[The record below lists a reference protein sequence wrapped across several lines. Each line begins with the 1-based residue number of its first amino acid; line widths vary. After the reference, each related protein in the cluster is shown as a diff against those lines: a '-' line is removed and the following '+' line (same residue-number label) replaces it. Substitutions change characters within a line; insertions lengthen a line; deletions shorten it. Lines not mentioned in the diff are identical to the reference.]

1 MLPLTNKEKET
12 CIVTFKQD
20 YSTNAQKAVAGLTD
34 KPEIL
39 FKNGS
44 VHALHQSLVKKLEA
58 KNVKMDIK
66 KFDKEASEKRIKA
79 ARAKEKAKQA
89 LLN

>member
-12 CIVTFKQD
+12 RIVTFKED
-20 YSTNAQKAVAGLTD
+20 YSTKAQKAVAGLTD
-34 KPEIL
+34 KPEVL
-39 FKNGS
+39 FKKGS
-44 VHALHQSLVKKLEA
+44 VHALHYSLVKSLEA
-58 KNVKMDIK
+58 KGAKMDVK

-79 ARAKEKAKQA
+79 ARAKEKAKA